1 LLKYTFISS
10 FFGLFC
16 QKKKRK
22 EKSDGEKRKNK
33 TNQINFGQKM
43 NEIAISARAAVRSRL
58 QWRKKRKN

>member
-1 LLKYTFISS
+1 LGCFVKK
-10 FFGLFC
+10 
-16 QKKKRK
+16 KKKRK

>member
-1 LLKYTFISS
+1 LSK
-10 FFGLFC
+10 
-16 QKKKRK
+16 KKKRK

-43 NEIAISARAAVRSRL
+43 NKIAISARAAVRSRL